1 MMLDH
6 MVFAFIEKL
15 IQEGDFKKA
24 AYNLYMIAKS
34 NKMRKLTERLSGMYN
49 RAKQLK
55 IYSGALDE
63 TFASV
68 FSEKL
73 RHDLE
78 LALGSI
84 KNKNDLE
91 IEYPKTMSFKFYVDD
106 NKLKGA
112 KGQKFMNTV
121 SQIREMGLQVSLL
134 PRKS

>member
-34 NKMRKLTERLSGMYN
+34 NKMRKLTGKLRGMYN

-63 TFASV
+63 MFASV

-84 KNKNDLE
+84 KSKSDLV
-91 IEYPKTMSFKFYVDD
+91 IEYPRTM
-106 NKLKGA
+106 KLKL
-112 KGQKFMNTV
+112 KVDESKLQSQQFMDSV
-121 SQIREMGLQVSLL
+121 SQIRDLGIQVSLI
-134 PRKS
+134 SSGQ